1 LAFWTGILSTVSSYR
16 LIVKLSTGFI
26 AGLLAIGLLAI
37 VPDDAFAGSR
47 GGGHFHYFA
56 AGNPGGIRFAPA
68 FPLTPTPAN
77 QASETNNAWAT
88 YKAQLEQ
95 TTGSKISTGAHR

>member
-1 LAFWTGILSTVSSYR
+1 MKTYI
-16 LIVKLSTGFI
+16 STGFI

-37 VPDDAFAGSR
+37 VPDGAFAGGR

-77 QASETNNAWAT
+77 QAWETNNAWAT
-88 YKAQLEQ
+88 YKAHLAQ
-95 TTGSKISTGAHR
+95 TTGSKISTATHR

>member
-1 LAFWTGILSTVSSYR
+1 M
-16 LIVKLSTGFI
+16 KLSTGFI

-37 VPDDAFAGSR
+37 VPDGAFAGGR

-77 QASETNNAWAT
+77 RAWETNNAWAT
-88 YKAQLEQ
+88 YKAQLGQ
-95 TTGSKISTGAHR
+95 ATGSKISTGTHR